1 MTQAS
6 TTPLVVALCLV
17 ASVAA
22 FALVRH
28 LMDRRGPTLRAK
40 IVALVV
46 GLVGVEL
53 ANLPALLAALLG
65 DELLGLNET
74 GFGHWLAIAVY
85 ATLALYVIARLFPW
99 REVESLAADPDATL
113 RDILARIRNDDG

>member
-40 IVALVV
+40 IVAL
-46 GLVGVEL
+46 GVEL
-53 ANLPALLAALLG
+53 ATLPALVAALLG
-65 DELLGLNET
+65 EELLGLNES

-85 ATLALYVIARLFPW
+85 ATLTLYVIARLFPW